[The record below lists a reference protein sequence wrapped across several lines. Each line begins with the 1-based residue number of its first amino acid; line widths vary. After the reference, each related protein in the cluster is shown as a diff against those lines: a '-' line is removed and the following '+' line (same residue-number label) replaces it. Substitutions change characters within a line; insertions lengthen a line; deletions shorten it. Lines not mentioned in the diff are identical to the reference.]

1 MYIYKLNVCELL
13 YTENQKFLY
22 TDYMLLKASR
32 NTKNGFIWILRGVFY
47 IDVLQNLKKKKKGR
61 NIDISESHLH
71 PPFTEKKNASP
82 ENNCVTYSRQ

>member
-32 NTKNGFIWILRGVFY
+32 NTKNGFIWIWRGVFY
-47 IDVLQNLKKKKKGR
+47 IDGLQNLKKKNKAA
-61 NIDISESHLH
+61 ILISESHLH

-82 ENNCVTYSRQ
+82 ENNYVTYSRQ

>member
-47 IDVLQNLKKKKKGR
+47 IDVLQNLKKKKKR
-61 NIDISESHLH
+61 PQYRYIWISSSSSLHRKEKCISREQLCDI
-71 PPFTEKKNASP
+71 F
-82 ENNCVTYSRQ
+82 